1 MRVKTKAKDLK
12 EGDLAFLPF
21 YDKLLKSRITKVAP
35 VADGMFINV
44 HYHTLSQ
51 QYCLFEN
58 MCTMDPN
65 SVYEV
70 YQRKCNL
77 PWQPV

>member
-12 EGDLAFLPF
+12 ERDLAFLPF
-21 YDKLLKSRITKVAP
+21 FDKLLKSRIKKVQP

-44 HYHTLSQ
+44 HYHTLG
-51 QYCLFEN
+51 QYSDMEN

-70 YQRKCNL
+70 YKRKSK
-77 PWQPV
+77 